1 MNKLT
6 YKESLQLIKDDAFLQ
21 EKRINI
27 EECIESKE
35 IPACLYCE
43 EYEHCILLVDYT
55 RAVASLIRSWL
66 YIKILRRK
74 YYGK

>member
-6 YKESLQLIKDDAFLQ
+6 YKESLQQIKDDVTLQ

-27 EECIESKE
+27 EECIESKD

-55 RAVASLIRSWL
+55 RAVASLIRS
-66 YIKILRRK
+66 
-74 YYGK
+74 

>member
-6 YKESLQLIKDDAFLQ
+6 YRESLQLIKDDNTLQ
-21 EKRINI
+21 EKRSEI
-27 EECIESKE
+27 EDCIESRN

-55 RAVASLIRSWL
+55 RAVASLIRS
-66 YIKILRRK
+66 
-74 YYGK
+74 

>member
-27 EECIESKE
+27 EECIESKD

-43 EYEHCILLVDYT
+43 EYELCILLVDYT
-55 RAVASLIRSWL
+55 RAVASLIRS
-66 YIKILRRK
+66 
-74 YYGK
+74 

>member
-1 MNKLT
+1 MNEQIL
-6 YKESLQLIKDDAFLQ
+6 KEYSQQIKDDAFLQ

-43 EYEHCILLVDYT
+43 EFEHCILLIDYT
-55 RAVASLIRSWL
+55 RAVASLIRS
-66 YIKILRRK
+66 
-74 YYGK
+74 

>member
-1 MNKLT
+1 MT
-6 YKESLQLIKDDAFLQ
+6 YKESLQQIKEDAFLQ

-43 EYEHCILLVDYT
+43 EYEYCILLVDYT
-55 RAVASLIRSWL
+55 RAVASLIRS
-66 YIKILRRK
+66 
-74 YYGK
+74 

>member
-1 MNKLT
+1 MNKQIL
-6 YKESLQLIKDDAFLQ
+6 KEYFQQIKDDAFLQ

-27 EECIESKE
+27 EECIESKD

-55 RAVASLIRSWL
+55 RAVASLIRS
-66 YIKILRRK
+66 
-74 YYGK
+74 

>member
-6 YKESLQLIKDDAFLQ
+6 YKESLQLIKEDTLLQ
-21 EKRINI
+21 EKRVEID
-27 EECIESKE
+27 ECIESRN

-55 RAVASLIRSWL
+55 RAVASLIRS
-66 YIKILRRK
+66 
-74 YYGK
+74 

>member
-27 EECIESKE
+27 EECITSRDLSN
-35 IPACLYCE
+35 CLYCE
-43 EYEHCILLVDYT
+43 EYEHCILLVAYT
-55 RAVASLIRSWL
+55 RAVASLIRS
-66 YIKILRRK
+66 
-74 YYGK
+74 

>member
-6 YKESLQLIKDDAFLQ
+6 YRESLQLIKEDTLLQ
-21 EKRINI
+21 EKRVEID
-27 EECIESKE
+27 ECIESRN

-55 RAVASLIRSWL
+55 RAVASLIRS
-66 YIKILRRK
+66 
-74 YYGK
+74 

>member
-6 YKESLQLIKDDAFLQ
+6 YKESLQQIKDDTFLQ
-21 EKRINI
+21 EKRIHI
-27 EECIESKE
+27 EECIASKD

-43 EYEHCILLVDYT
+43 EYEQCILLVDYT

>member
-1 MNKLT
+1 MNEQIL
-6 YKESLQLIKDDAFLQ
+6 KEYYQQIKDDATLQ

-43 EYEHCILLVDYT
+43 EYEQCILLVDYT
-55 RAVASLIRSWL
+55 RAVASLIRS
-66 YIKILRRK
+66 
-74 YYGK
+74 

>member
-6 YKESLQLIKDDAFLQ
+6 YKEYFQQINVDASLQ

-27 EECIESKE
+27 EECIESKD
-35 IPACLYCE
+35 IPVCLYCE

-55 RAVASLIRSWL
+55 RTVASLIRS
-66 YIKILRRK
+66 
-74 YYGK
+74 